1 MICKN
6 CSTEIAGEALICYRC
21 GTATSE
27 PARQLVEL
35 DRTAPRRL
43 VSLLLGLAFILV
55 VGFFMTQMR
64 GGEAPPALVWAMLG
78 VAGAL
83 LAWRLWLS
91 R

>member
-1 MICKN
+1 M
-6 CSTEIAGEALICYRC
+6 
-21 GTATSE
+21 
-27 PARQLVEL
+27 ARRQASRLGSWWS
-35 DRTAPRRL
+35 RTGTAPRRL